1 MKMDM
6 RHLFSFL
13 LTMKSVFYAVR
24 AVVLLAM
31 SYSVAQTG
39 RRARLS
45 VCGDTFA
52 LTATEKHTRNG
63 KRNYMRR
70 GNAYLKKYIRTKSL
84 LR

>member
-1 MKMDM
+1 M
-6 RHLFSFL
+6 
-13 LTMKSVFYAVR
+13 MKSALFVVK

-45 VCGDTFA
+45 VSGDTFA
-52 LTATEKHTRNG
+52 LTATKKRISSG
-63 KRNYMRR
+63 KRNYTRW
-70 GNAYLKKYIRTKSL
+70 GNAYLNEHTRTKSL